1 MDEYEIMERNKE
13 LQALQV
19 KQEAVRMENTLL
31 SEHLS
36 RIVTRKGSLQLH
48 LEKMEEEETEK
59 EEQEAAEALRRSSRR
74 SFRIFHDGPPVPR
87 ATVRFLSPPKIPSLS
102 PPKQRAEALPMS
114 TEEKVEIADEE
125 CGHLTDQV
133 EKLRAENDRCL
144 DDLGAVYNEVK
155 RGMRETKKEKNSFY
169 REVILLSEINPGKVI
184 YAEDVLRYLYDKLRR
199 KQNVRD
205 KLQEKNDLLHM
216 EIMEAEH
223 QFSTKKDLKDILHAI
238 DFDQLQIQNV
248 QLHARIRDRTYEIWD
263 LKSAVKR
270 TLKALE
276 TTRRK
281 LGGIVDRGT
290 NIKCFLKD
298 RQPLLESL
306 RDNIRTE
313 TFQKSKLHE
322 SVVAH
327 MQEEDGPPRPTALDY
342 MRCRHN
348 NDELSKEVK
357 TWKNKV
363 EVAELT
369 NIQLHKMLKQALKNR
384 EVSVR
389 QEASTVV
396 AVC

>member
-1 MDEYEIMERNKE
+1 MDQYEIMERNKE

-184 YAEDVLRYLYDKLRR
+184 YAEDVLR

-270 TLKALE
+270 TLK
-276 TTRRK
+276 
-281 LGGIVDRGT
+281 
-290 NIKCFLKD
+290 
-298 RQPLLESL
+298 
-306 RDNIRTE
+306 
-313 TFQKSKLHE
+313 SKLHE

-369 NIQLHKMLKQALKNR
+369 NIQLHKMLRQALKNR